1 VESAEMAATVAIE
14 GVTAGDLSREF
25 LSAYE
30 RRWNRENGTDWR
42 LQHILGELLYDFDA
56 DQQDHFVENCG
67 RLSPAQLDRLQ
78 RYDLTLR
85 DLLGLYPFSIAD
97 LVKIPRLTRHLR

>member
-1 VESAEMAATVAIE
+1 VYGPVALSPVESAEMAATVAIE

-42 LQHILGELLYDFDA
+42 LQNILGELLYDFDA
-56 DQQDHFVENCG
+56 D
-67 RLSPAQLDRLQ
+67 
-78 RYDLTLR
+78 
-85 DLLGLYPFSIAD
+85 
-97 LVKIPRLTRHLR
+97 